1 MFASEKFYQV
11 LWNSIRISFLKI
23 AIGFPGPIIFALLL
37 NEVRQVAWKKSF
49 QTISYL
55 PHFVSWVV
63 VGGIVR
69 SVHGVVNGAIGIF
82 GAEPRLFLQ
91 EMHSFLPI
99 VITSMI
105 WKNIGGDRSS
115 TWRRSPASIQICTRR
130 PRSMARGECSACGTS
145 PCRRS
150 RTSSSSCSCCGSGI
164 SWRPDSTRSSTST
177 TRWCTTSPTSSVPS
191 FSTPENVYSVGFR
204 LWPRPATFDA
214 YRDVLSKDTV
224 GIAYYN
230 TVLRTVAG
238 TPVTL
243 FVSFSAAYALARRTL
258 PLNKT
263 ITLLMIFTM
272 FFSGGLIATYLWM
285 GQMGL
290 HNNRL
295 ALILPPA
302 ASAYYYIIMR
312 NFFRAIPPELEE
324 SSFMDGASAYTVLLR
339 IIVPVSMPAA
349 ATIALW
355 SAVFHW
361 DSWFDALLYTP
372 KREQLVLQLM
382 LRRILI
388 EHQASNLFDLSVD
401 ELESSFVVETIKAA
415 TLYWCWP
422 ACWLRHWRLPERSR
436 RDLPPLTSG

>member
-1 MFASEKFYQV
+1 MRLPTLRRAT
-11 LWNSIRISFLKI
+11 LKRRTLEDVI
-23 AIGFPGPIIFALLL
+23 VDAVVWIVMIGFSVSVIYPFWTLL
-37 NEVRQVAWKKSF
+37 
-49 QTISYL
+49 I
-55 PHFVSWVV
+55 
-63 VGGIVR
+63 
-69 SVHGVVNGAIGIF
+69 
-82 GAEPRLFLQ
+82 
-91 EMHSFLPI
+91 
-99 VITSMI
+99 
-105 WKNIGGDRSS
+105 D
-115 TWRRSPASIQICTRR
+115 
-130 PRSMARGECSACGTS
+130 
-145 PCRRS
+145 
-150 RTSSSSCSCCGSGI
+150 
-164 SWRPDSTRSSTST
+164 
-177 TRWCTTSPTSSVPS
+177 S

-238 TPVTL
+238 TLVTL

-290 HNNRL
+290 HNNWL

-324 SSFMDGASAYTVLLR
+324 PAFMDGASAYTVLLR
-339 IIVPVSMPAA
+339 IIVPVSMPVV